1 MKIPPK
7 IHVLKIFDNKSV
19 MTGHGENNNFCFPET
34 LNVLRGKVNSSNSK
48 TRKDSEKNEL
58 LDAYAIAYTSCARQ
72 IEWLPKPSDPI
83 EKSR

>member
-19 MTGHGENNNFCFPET
+19 MTGHAENNDFCFPET

-58 LDAYAIAYTSCARQ
+58 LDAYAHSKRGHHLIVVGWFVFQ
-72 IEWLPKPSDPI
+72 
-83 EKSR
+83 